1 VYASHA
7 REALQVIEH
16 TLHHL
21 DLEHLNAS
29 SQRELERFKRN
40 LHWFKSTSGLIE
52 HTYRYDREK
61 ADESWD
67 LLIAPLMALI
77 ESAGDGSDELDEHRD
92 DLIALSEDY
101 LGTHHNRDG
110 FAGQDDDR
118 EDNPSKAVINR
129 RRAKLW
135 AVVRSVLDNAPVG
148 IDREFVRQALVPI
161 VEQLANPP
169 KPAKQPKAK
178 PVKAAKPAKQ
188 REPLGHLEKG
198 PLEKFQVLW
207 TVKVNG
213 ATQYALREVEGRR
226 IGMAGVTLTKG
237 MVETAEQ
244 RLGLVGKPGL
254 DLAIVTTK
262 PDTPIVQ
269 VPVEGVT
276 PIPENLKTWN
286 PDGPSTAIY
295 MVSLGRNWTSL
306 RGTAT
311 KGVVEQLAAYVQ
323 GAWRRS
329 DFTPNGMIDAFGTP
343 EEAVEEGFA
352 ENQKSNEQ
360 GKLKVWKKDALTTA
374 ENYLRWYSDLVGE
387 DISLLPTMHWC
398 EFWPYLS
405 WLTDKLHERNE
416 LTEYAALRDK
426 LLRMEGRWC
435 DLGKGAGLEPYREV
449 GQRYIKAAADSLDH
463 EYGLQRHWFDGSKKF
478 YEPNGAWDGLRPQDY
493 EDEVAEE
500 RRIQA
505 EQEAE
510 ERAEREARKAA
521 QDELIARRNAEPGR
535 KEFKDYGTEKLND
548 REFYARV
555 PLSFYDL
562 ERQKFNLTDKA
573 GTVIATGD
581 LVEAAVM
588 LRERGAV
595 CGSDQTG
602 KKRRCDI
609 PGVKGT
615 YEAGVK
621 KPLFYLF
628 DFVAWWNLRD
638 PVAATKPVPTPEKP
652 AKAKREKSQKFVR
665 KDWPVKGVDESITV
679 HRVDGFMVADT
690 GGTTFYALN
699 NDGTPDYTFYADFEQ
714 VYEGYAKVNK
724 WVVRGPDEKGE
735 QWRSEGM
742 GRSEALQLL
751 VKEKEQ
757 QGGYRASPVA
767 PPTLAAEPEQATEV
781 VAAPPENPFATLSLK
796 DLLQKIVNMGRY
808 IEGYVKGRDDVFWPT
823 HGTLGTLVTMAEARI
838 KPEDRSDDFQAA
850 IDELKQRFAE
860 APALENIDQRLAM
873 RLPMR
878 VPIFDANKRLS
889 NPASAFPALLVGAA
903 FGAGAYALTRHLRQS

>member
-1 VYASHA
+1 MYASHA

-135 AVVRSVLDNAPVG
+135 AVVRAALEHAPEG
-148 IDREFVRQALVPI
+148 IDREFVRIALTPF

-178 PVKAAKPAKQ
+178 PAKAAKPAKQ

-226 IGMAGVTLTKG
+226 IGMAGVTVTKG
-237 MVETAEQ
+237 MVEKAEQ

-254 DLAIVTTK
+254 DLAIVTIK

-269 VPVEGVT
+269 VPVEGVA
-276 PIPENLKTWN
+276 PIAENLKTWN
-286 PDGPSTAIY
+286 PDGPTTAIY
-295 MVSLGRNWTSL
+295 IASLGRNWTSL

-323 GAWRRS
+323 GAWSRT
-329 DFTPNGMIDAFGTP
+329 DFTPNQMLDAFGTP

-352 ENQKSNEQ
+352 ANQESIEQ

-398 EFWPYLS
+398 EFWPYLY

-416 LTEYAALRDK
+416 LTEYDALRQK

-435 DLGKGAGLEPYREV
+435 PSHKEKGLEAYKEV
-449 GQRYIKAAADSLDH
+449 GQRYIKAAADSLDY

-478 YEPNGAWDGLRPQDY
+478 YEPHGAWAGLRPSDY
-493 EDEVAEE
+493 EDEVAEK
-500 RRIQA
+500 RRV
-505 EQEAE
+505 E
-510 ERAEREARKAA
+510 AEREAEQSAAAAARKAA

-535 KEFKDYGTEKLND
+535 KEFRDYNAARSGAND
-548 REFYARV
+548 REFYNRL
-555 PLSFYDL
+555 PMSFYDL

-652 AKAKREKSQKFVR
+652 AKEKRKQ
-665 KDWPVKGVDESITV
+665 
-679 HRVDGFMVADT
+679 VAPF
-690 GGTTFYALN
+690 G
-699 NDGTPDYTFYADFEQ
+699 
-714 VYEGYAKVNK
+714 
-724 WVVRGPDEKGE
+724 
-735 QWRSEGM
+735 
-742 GRSEALQLL
+742 
-751 VKEKEQ
+751 
-757 QGGYRASPVA
+757 PVA
-767 PPTLAAEPEQATEV
+767 PSAPAAEPEQATEV

-796 DLLQKIVNMGRY
+796 DLLQKIVSMGQY
-808 IEGYVKGRDDVFWPT
+808 IEAYVKGRDDVFWPT

-838 KPEDRSDDFQAA
+838 KPEDRSDAFQAA

-860 APALENIDQRLAM
+860 APPLENIDQRLAM

-878 VPIFDANKRLS
+878 VPVFDANKRLS